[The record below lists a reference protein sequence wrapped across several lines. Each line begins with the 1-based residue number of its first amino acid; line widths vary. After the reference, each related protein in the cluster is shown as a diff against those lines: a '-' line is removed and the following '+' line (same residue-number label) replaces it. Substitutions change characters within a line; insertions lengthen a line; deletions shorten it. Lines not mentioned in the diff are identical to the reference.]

1 MDVSNQSDMDNP
13 YNVPQEMQKPHEYV
27 PRLESL
33 DNGNAIIIFE
43 TSHTGSIEDTLITA
57 RQQWESR

>member
-13 YNVPQEMQKPHEYV
+13 YNVPQGPQKPHEYV
-27 PRLESL
+27 PRLDSL
-33 DNGNAIIIFE
+33 DNGNTIIIFE
-43 TSHTGSIEDTLITA
+43 NSHTGSIEDTLITA